1 MVLVAEG
8 HRLSAD
14 DAGLGEV
21 RRLLHRIRQ
30 PAGDR
35 DDEDRAEDARL
46 GDGVK
51 GGMKYLGHAE
61 SEPRDRAEREKSQVA
76 RNTLRADGSV
86 TREEFSILCAG
97 CRRFVARRLLDEIA
111 IHLQLDDVVLE

>member
-1 MVLVAEG
+1 MMLVAERHG
-8 HRLSAD
+8 LAPD

-21 RRLLHRIRQ
+21 GRFLHRIRQ
-30 PAGDR
+30 PADDP

-61 SEPRDRAEREKSQVA
+61 SEPRDRAQREKSQVA
-76 RNTLRADGSV
+76 RNTLRAGGSV
-86 TREEFSILCAG
+86 TRDEFSILRAG
-97 CRRFVARRLLDEIA
+97 CRRFVARRLLNEVA
-111 IHLQLDDVVLE
+111 